1 MTDVSQVQTSMRS
14 LPASEQKEVVI
25 DGLRNLKPSDQ
36 QEAIAAAVLGAPE
49 QGTTNKIWLIV
60 VIAFVIVFLG
70 AFFAIAYLYIKQ
82 APNVGDAVDKLLLV
96 FTTVTAFLAGLLAP
110 SPVKGSVAR

>member
-1 MTDVSQVQTSMRS
+1 MTDVSQVQAGMQS
-14 LPASEQKEVVI
+14 LPPSAQKEVVI
-25 DGLRNLKPSDQ
+25 NGLRNLKPSDQ
-36 QEAIAAAVLGAPE
+36 QEAIAAAAAELPAPE

-82 APNVGDAVDKLLLV
+82 TPNVGEAVDKLLLM

-110 SPVKGSVAR
+110 SPVKK